1 MNSSALQPKKE
12 NACALCNLPLPSKPV
27 RDEKGRSYCCHG
39 CAHVAAILEEVGT
52 ESEAGRRALAAARQ
66 SGLISTDEEPKQC
79 QSRLPDTV
87 REDVRMRVE
96 GLACPSCGWLVES
109 VLTTQKG
116 VVRAEV
122 DYLSDTVSIEFDLS
136 KTSRDELAEAVADA
150 GYRLSGLEEEGRRG
164 ETTDLI
170 RFALA
175 AVVAMNQM
183 VLAWVGYG
191 AFFSNTVDTWA
202 LLVGWVQL
210 IAAVPVVTWA
220 AMPLYRRAL
229 AAIARGRVVMETLL
243 SLGVLA
249 ATGLSAWSIIS
260 GQAHTYLE
268 TATMLV
274 ALSLGGRELER
285 FLKRASAKSLT
296 DLLQFSPSKARRD
309 GDGRFAPLGEFK
321 ENDLIRVEAG
331 ETVPLDLRAGGD
343 CVVREGMLT
352 GEPHPVA
359 RRRGDL
365 ILAGSVVEKGP
376 LVGRVDRPAGETA
389 ADTIRERVA
398 SALRRADAGS
408 RLADRLAQGFVPLVI
423 IVALS
428 ALTWHL
434 LAGAGPE
441 RAGMI
446 AVAVLVVSCPCAFGV
461 AASSALSLAVLR
473 LANTGVL
480 LKEPATLE
488 KARDTDTVIFDKT
501 GTLTRG
507 ELTLA
512 HIGWLGAEQRAL
524 LDGIRAIEAN
534 SSHPFGLALSRLLP
548 DHNPL
553 PPVVNVIEVPGMGA
567 TGTVHGRRLAVGKA
581 DLFAESA
588 YPLPSPRQGASRIWF
603 GEAGE
608 QPAGYADLADELRS
622 EALGVVNELHE
633 RGLETELLSGDA
645 HEATTAKASEASI
658 PKAKGGLKPEEKAAR
673 VEELRSQG
681 RRIAFVGDGFND
693 AEALAAAD
701 VGIAMASG
709 ADLALVSAPV
719 VITNGGLNGVTEL
732 FDVARKATSVLKSNF
747 IWAFAYNIALLPVA
761 AMGWLAPVWAAA
773 LMAISSASVGLNSM
787 RLRYQPAA
795 GDE

>member
-1 MNSSALQPKKE
+1 MNSTALQPEKE
-12 NACALCNLPLPSKPV
+12 NACALCSLPLPSKPV
-27 RDEKGRSYCCHG
+27 RDAKGRAYCCHG
-39 CAHVAAILEEVGT
+39 CAHVAAILEEVGA

-66 SGLISTDEEPKQC
+66 RGLISTDEEPGQC
-79 QSRLPDTV
+79 EIKLPETV
-87 REDVRMRVE
+87 REEVRMRVE

-109 VLTTQKG
+109 VLATQEG
-116 VVRAEV
+116 VARAEV

-136 KTSRDELAEAVADA
+136 KTSGDELAEAVAEA
-150 GYRLSGLEEEGRRG
+150 GYRLSGLEGDARRG
-164 ETTDLI
+164 ETIDLI

-191 AFFSNTVDTWA
+191 AFFSSTVDTWA

-210 IAAVPVVTWA
+210 VAAVPVVTWSA
-220 AMPLYRRAL
+220 APLYRRAL

-296 DLLQFSPSKARRD
+296 DLLQFSPAKARRD

-321 ENDLIRVEAG
+321 ENDLVRVEAG
-331 ETVPLDLRAGGD
+331 ETVPLDLRANGD

-359 RRRGDL
+359 RRQGDL
-365 ILAGSVVEKGP
+365 ILAGSVIEKGP
-376 LVGRVDRPAGETA
+376 LVGRVERAAGETA
-389 ADTIRERVA
+389 ADTIRGRVA

-423 IVALS
+423 IVALA
-428 ALTWHL
+428 ALAWHL
-434 LAGAGPE
+434 FAGAGAE

-473 LANTGVL
+473 LANAGVL
-480 LKEPATLE
+480 LKEPATIE
-488 KARDTDTVIFDKT
+488 KARDSDVVIFDKT

-507 ELTLA
+507 ELTLVG
-512 HIGWLGAEQRAL
+512 IGWLGSEQRSL
-524 LDGIRAIEAN
+524 LDGIRAVEAN
-534 SSHPFGLALSRLLP
+534 SSHPFGLALARLLP
-548 DHNPL
+548 SGNPL
-553 PPVVNVIEVPGMGA
+553 PPAVNIVEVPGMGA
-567 TGTVHGRRLAVGKA
+567 TGTVHGRRLAAGKEE
-581 DLFAESA
+581 LFAEPSQ
-588 YPLPSPRQGASRIWF
+588 PLPSPKQGASRIWF

-622 EALGVVNELHE
+622 EAVEVVQGLHGRGV
-633 RGLETELLSGDA
+633 ETELLSGDA
-645 HEATTAKASEASI
+645 HEATTAKAAEAGI
-658 PKAKGGLKPEEKAAR
+658 PKANGGLKPEDKAAR

-681 RRIAFVGDGFND
+681 RKVAFVGDGFND

-719 VITNGGLNGVTEL
+719 VITNGGLKGVTEL
-732 FDVARKATSVLKSNF
+732 FDVARKASSVLKGNF
-747 IWAFAYNIALLPVA
+747 VWAFAYNIALLPVA
-761 AMGWLAPVWAAA
+761 AAGWLAPVWAAA
-773 LMAISSASVGLNSM
+773 LMALSSASVGLNSM
-787 RLRYQPAA
+787 RLRYQPET
-795 GDE
+795 GND